1 MIEAS
6 VIIYDTRQGGQAT
19 VPPGMSYSYSRVND
33 VYFIQMLQAK
43 TGSASYICKT

>member
-19 VPPGMSYSYSRVND
+19 VPPGMSYSYNHVNG
-33 VYFIQMLQAK
+33 VYFHSDIVAGQNCSCL
-43 TGSASYICKT
+43 SYS

>member
-19 VPPGMSYSYSRVND
+19 VPPAASSD
-33 VYFIQMLQAK
+33 FIVKELGTLAL
-43 TGSASYICKT
+43 I